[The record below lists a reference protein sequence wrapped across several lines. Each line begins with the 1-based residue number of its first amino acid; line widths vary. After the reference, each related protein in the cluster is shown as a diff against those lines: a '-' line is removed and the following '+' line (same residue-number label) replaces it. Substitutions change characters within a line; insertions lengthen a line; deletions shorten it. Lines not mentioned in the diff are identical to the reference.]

1 MEARIT
7 PCSTRRELVQV
18 LPQQP
23 ADLVERLKASY
34 PTLSDSHKRVAEYL
48 LDNVESAAFLTA
60 GRLGAA
66 TGVSESTVVRFAI
79 TLGYQGWPDLQR
91 VLAGMVRA
99 RLDTVTRL
107 RMSSGGGLEATVRE
121 VLATDAE
128 NLQRTMSGLDPDV
141 FARVV
146 DALTQARDIYVLGLR
161 SAQSLAVFLTFYLQ
175 TIGKSAKMVSQG
187 TRSAFEELDAAGAE
201 DVVLAIS
208 FPRYSSMTVRAF
220 QYAKD
225 LGAKTIALTDSAFSP
240 LAQAA
245 DLTLVARTSINS
257 FIESFVAPLSVVNA
271 IITAIGRKDEDA
283 TLKSLEKFEE
293 ICAKNR
299 VYWPDNGV

>member
-1 MEARIT
+1 MARGII
-7 PCSTRRELVQV
+7 PCNTRKELVQF
-18 LPQQP
+18 LQQQP
-23 ADLVERLKASY
+23 VDLVERLKASY
-34 PTLSDSHKRVAEYL
+34 PALSDSHKRVAEYL

-66 TGVSESTVVRFAI
+66 AGVSESTVVRFAMA
-79 TLGYQGWPDLQR
+79 LGYQGWPDLQR
-91 VLAGMVRA
+91 VLAVMVRA

-107 RMSSGGGLEATVRE
+107 RMSSGGLETTVHE
-121 VLATDAE
+121 VLTTDAE
-128 NLQRTMSGLDPDV
+128 NLQRTMSELDPGV
-141 FARVV
+141 FGQVV
-146 DALTQARDIYVLGLR
+146 DTLTQARDIYVLGLR

-175 TIGKSAKMVSQG
+175 TIGKSARMVSQG

-245 DLTLVARTSINS
+245 DLTLVARTGINS
-257 FIESFVAPLSVVNA
+257 FIESFVAPLSVINA
-271 IITAIGRKDEDA
+271 IITAIGRKDEGA

-293 ICAKNR
+293 ICAKNH
-299 VYWPDNGV
+299 VYWPQ

>member
-1 MEARIT
+1 M
-7 PCSTRRELVQV
+7 Q
-18 LPQQP
+18 QQP
-23 ADLVERLKASY
+23 VDLVERLKASY
-34 PTLSDSHKRVAEYL
+34 PVLSEGHKHVAEYL
-48 LDNVESAAFLTA
+48 LDNIESAAFLTA

-66 TGVSESTVVRFAI
+66 AGVSESTVVRFAI

-107 RMSSGGGLEATVRE
+107 RISGGGGPQDTVRD
-121 VLATDAE
+121 VLTTDAE
-128 NLQRTMSGLDPDV
+128 NVERTMSELDPGV
-141 FARVV
+141 FSQVV
-146 DALTQARDIYVLGLR
+146 QALAGAQDIYVLGLR

-175 TIGKSAKMVSQG
+175 TIGKSARLVSQG

-220 QYAKD
+220 QYARD

-240 LAQAA
+240 LAQVA
-245 DLTLVARTSINS
+245 DLTLVARTGINS
-257 FIESFVAPLSVVNA
+257 FIESFVAPLSVINA
-271 IITAIGRKDEDA
+271 IITAIGRQDEA
-283 TLKSLEKFEE
+283 STLKSLEKFEE
-293 ICAKNR
+293 ICKKNR
-299 VYWPDNGV
+299 VYWPDDSP

>member
-1 MEARIT
+1 
-7 PCSTRRELVQV
+7 VQS
-18 LPQQP
+18 LQQQP
-23 ADLVERLKASY
+23 VDLVERLKASY
-34 PTLSDSHKRVAEYL
+34 PALSEGHKRVAEYL
-48 LDNVESAAFLTA
+48 LDNIEIAAFLTA
-60 GRLGAA
+60 GRLGATA
-66 TGVSESTVVRFAI
+66 GVSESTVVRFAI

-107 RMSSGGGLEATVRE
+107 RISAGGGQQDTVRD
-121 VLATDAE
+121 VLTTDAE
-128 NLQRTMSGLDPDV
+128 NLERTMSGLDPGV
-141 FARVV
+141 FSQVV
-146 DALTQARDIYVLGLR
+146 DALAVARDIYVLGLR

-175 TIGKSAKMVSQG
+175 TIGKSARLVSQG

-220 QYAKD
+220 QYARD

-240 LAQAA
+240 LAQVA

-257 FIESFVAPLSVVNA
+257 FIESFVAPLSIINA
-271 IITAIGRKDEDA
+271 IITAIGRQDEQA

-299 VYWPDNGV
+299 VYWPDDRP

>member
-1 MEARIT
+1 MARGII
-7 PCSTRRELVQV
+7 PCNTRRELVQF
-18 LPQQP
+18 LQQQP
-23 ADLVERLKASY
+23 VDLVERLKASY
-34 PTLSDSHKRVAEYL
+34 PALSDSHKRVAEYL

-66 TGVSESTVVRFAI
+66 AGVSESTVVRFAMA
-79 TLGYQGWPDLQR
+79 LGYQGWPDLQR

-107 RMSSGGGLEATVRE
+107 RMSSGGLETTVHE
-121 VLATDAE
+121 VLTTDAE
-128 NLQRTMSGLDPDV
+128 NLQRTMSELDPGV
-141 FARVV
+141 FGQVV
-146 DALTQARDIYVLGLR
+146 DTLTQARDIYVLGLR

-175 TIGKSAKMVSQG
+175 TIGKSARMVSQG

-245 DLTLVARTSINS
+245 DLTLVARTGINS
-257 FIESFVAPLSVVNA
+257 FIESFVAPLSVINA
-271 IITAIGRKDEDA
+271 IITAIGRKDEGA

-293 ICAKNR
+293 ICAKNH
-299 VYWPDNGV
+299 VYWPQ

>member
-1 MEARIT
+1 MARGII
-7 PCSTRRELVQV
+7 PCNTRRELVQF
-18 LPQQP
+18 LQQQP
-23 ADLVERLKASY
+23 VDLVERLKASY
-34 PTLSDSHKRVAEYL
+34 PALSDSHKRVAEYL

-66 TGVSESTVVRFAI
+66 AGVSESTVVRFAMA
-79 TLGYQGWPDLQR
+79 LGYQGWPDLQR
-91 VLAGMVRA
+91 VLAVMVRA

-107 RMSSGGGLEATVRE
+107 RMSSGGLETTVHE
-121 VLATDAE
+121 VLTTDAE
-128 NLQRTMSGLDPDV
+128 NLQRTMSELDPGV
-141 FARVV
+141 FGQVV
-146 DALTQARDIYVLGLR
+146 DTLTQARDIYVLGLR

-175 TIGKSAKMVSQG
+175 TIGKSARMVSQG

-245 DLTLVARTSINS
+245 DLTLVARTGINS
-257 FIESFVAPLSVVNA
+257 FIESFVAPLSVINA
-271 IITAIGRKDEDA
+271 IITAIGRKDEGA

-293 ICAKNR
+293 ICAKNH
-299 VYWPDNGV
+299 VYWPQ